1 MKRDK
6 YYDIAETM
14 YVEQVIT
21 EVGIAKRLGISDRTV
36 RRWKAEGDWGEK
48 RKEFINKQTLT
59 NYDMYQLV
67 CKMLDDFNE
76 DLANN
81 QQIDSSRLHKFLNI
95 TEEMVKPKP
104 KKPAYANYLMPPP
117 ETITVDSTATEV
129 MTTKVSGIMYDK
141 FNPSAILNISGSDYL
156 VRTGDVINGY
166 KILSIGKETVTVQYG
181 SNVYKASVGELF
193 TGNGINFNTVSN
205 LNSKFGSSVNKR

>member
-14 YVEQVIT
+14 YVEQFIT

-36 RRWKAEGDWGEK
+36 RRWKAEGDWDEK
-48 RKEFINKQTLT
+48 RQEFINKQTLT

-67 CKMLDDFNE
+67 RQMLDDFNE

-81 QQIDSSRLHKFLNI
+81 QQIDSSRLNKFLNI

-104 KKPAYANYLMPPP
+104 KKLTLEELLHIAIKKQDIEKISSMMKK
-117 ETITVDSTATEV
+117 D
-129 MTTKVSGIMYDK
+129 GILIFK
-141 FNPSAILNISGSDYL
+141 SEPFIAP
-156 VRTGDVINGY
+156 
-166 KILSIGKETVTVQYG
+166 K
-181 SNVYKASVGELF
+181 
-193 TGNGINFNTVSN
+193 
-205 LNSKFGSSVNKR
+205 SSFE

>member
-14 YVEQVIT
+14 YVEQFIT

-36 RRWKAEGDWGEK
+36 RRWKSEGDWGEK
-48 RKEFINKQTLT
+48 RKDFINKQTLT
-59 NYDMYQLV
+59 NYDIYQLV
-67 CKMLDDFNE
+67 RQMLDDFNE

-104 KKPAYANYLMPPP
+104 KKLTLK
-117 ETITVDSTATEV
+117 EL
-129 MTTKVSGIMYDK
+129 
-141 FNPSAILNISGSDYL
+141 LNIAIKKQDIEKDFFDDEEGWDF
-156 VRTGDVINGY
+156 D
-166 KILSIGKETVTVQYG
+166 
-181 SNVYKASVGELF
+181 F
-193 TGNGINFNTVSN
+193 
-205 LNSKFGSSVNKR
+205 

>member
-6 YYDIAETM
+6 YYDIAEKM
-14 YVEQVIT
+14 YVEQFIT

-48 RKEFINKQTLT
+48 RLEFINKQTLT

-67 CKMLDDFNE
+67 RQMLDDFNE

-81 QQIDSSRLHKFLNI
+81 QQIDSSRLNKFLNI

-104 KKPAYANYLMPPP
+104 KKLTLEELLHIAIKKQDI
-117 ETITVDSTATEV
+117 EKDF
-129 MTTKVSGIMYDK
+129 
-141 FNPSAILNISGSDYL
+141 FNDEEGWDF
-156 VRTGDVINGY
+156 D
-166 KILSIGKETVTVQYG
+166 
-181 SNVYKASVGELF
+181 F
-193 TGNGINFNTVSN
+193 
-205 LNSKFGSSVNKR
+205 